1 MKFKLKN
8 IIKGLL
14 VAIIIIFLWFL
25 LLSLSCKPE
34 IEVLP
39 IGDEAY
45 PIRQLENGNYEVT
58 QGYVIKHTAMMAE
71 IKILKAKLDECRG
84 DK

>member
-1 MKFKLKN
+1 MRSK
-8 IIKGLL
+8 IKTLSLFVFLIVFGL
-14 VAIIIIFLWFL
+14 I
-25 LLSLSCKPE
+25 LLSMMGCKPR
-34 IEVLP
+34 IITLP

-71 IKILKAKLDECRG
+71 IKILKEKLEE
-84 DK
+84 K